1 MKDAESD
8 RPVRLST
15 LIVYVFYPV
24 ECGFAAD
31 ALLFH
36 S

>member
-15 LIVYVFYPV
+15 LIVYVFYAV
-24 ECGFAAD
+24 KCGFAAD